1 MTAGR
6 STIFALLIATALAI
20 PAAAQDDDTIT
31 FGPDTADEDVM
42 LVPAQEVAIN
52 YDFNLGGFSLGS
64 GRLRATFTDDTYEA
78 STDLRTGG
86 LADWLF
92 QSRYLNTSAG
102 ARDGRRIFPAHYTS
116 DFRGK
121 NDDDYQVVRIAYDET
136 TPYLVEADPS
146 YGRRLERFP
155 VTDEQRE
162 DSFDPLN
169 AAIHL
174 VTGMTFSEDLPC
186 GDTVQIF
193 DGRRRYD
200 LTMTHVGTEDI
211 RVRNGQVWDGPATVC
226 ELNYE
231 EVAGF
236 KPQPE
241 DDELPRPP
249 MTLHIAHVEDGDF
262 YIPLRVRAPTPIG
275 GVVMVASHFRITD
288 TQVAMNETGGAE
300 STGAALAPA
309 E

>member
-6 STIFALLIATALAI
+6 TTTFAILFTAALAA
-20 PAAAQDDDTIT
+20 PVLAQDDDTINMGGAVEAVT
-31 FGPDTADEDVM
+31 
-42 LVPAQEVAIN
+42 LVPAQRVAIN

-64 GRLRATFTDDTYEA
+64 GQLRATFTDDTYEA

-102 ARDGRRIFPAHYTS
+102 SRDGRVIHPDHYTS

-121 NDDDYQVVRIAYDET
+121 RDDDYQIVRIGYDDT

-162 DSFDPLN
+162 GSFDPLN

-174 VTGMTFSEDLPC
+174 VTGMTFSAERPC
-186 GDTVQIF
+186 GENVRIF

-200 LTMTHVGTEDI
+200 LIMTHVGEEEVSI
-211 RVRNGQVWDGPATVC
+211 RNGEVWDGAATVC

-249 MTLHIAHVEDGDF
+249 MTLYIGHVEDGDF

-275 GVVMVASHFRITD
+275 GVVMVASHFRIRD
-288 TQVAMNETGGAE
+288 TQVALGETGTAE
-300 STGAALAPA
+300 MFDASMAAPA